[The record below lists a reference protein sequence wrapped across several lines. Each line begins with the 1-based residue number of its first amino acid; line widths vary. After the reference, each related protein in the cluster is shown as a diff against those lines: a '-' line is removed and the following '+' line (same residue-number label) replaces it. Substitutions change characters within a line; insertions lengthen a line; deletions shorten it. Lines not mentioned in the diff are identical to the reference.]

1 MSGVSIL
8 LQPVGGEQGEEEK
21 AADDEAV
28 VEVTSDLC
36 LLVPPQPGC
45 FAETEHRSVSG
56 GRRALKSRPS

>member
-8 LQPVGGEQGEEEK
+8 LHPVGGERGEEDE

-36 LLVPPQPGC
+36 VLVPASPAASPR
-45 FAETEHRSVSG
+45 RST
-56 GRRALKSRPS
+56 ALSRVDGER